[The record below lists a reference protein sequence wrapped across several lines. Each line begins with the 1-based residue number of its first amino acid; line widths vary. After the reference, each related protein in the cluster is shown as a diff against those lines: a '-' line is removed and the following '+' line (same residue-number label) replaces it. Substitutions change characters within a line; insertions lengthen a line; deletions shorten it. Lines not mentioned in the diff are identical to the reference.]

1 VKRIHL
7 ITGIALGMAAA
18 GWPLAQLMKAT
29 EPMPS
34 SSTDGQAQQ
43 QSAPGTDGKLL
54 ATVGKSLIIDSPLNI
69 QKIAVANGDLVE
81 AVAIN
86 PKEVLINGKAVGETS
101 LIVWQQGGSRLVYD
115 LKVRVSPLRLEVVRE
130 QIAREFP
137 NDDINITFENE
148 TAFVRGTVKDV
159 FAAQR
164 VLAIA
169 GTLGKTIN
177 LLRITVSEGEPQ
189 ILLHVK
195 FINVDRSA
203 SQTLGMAIAT
213 TAGNQATGVSTGAA
227 GGPGIDS
234 TGTFSLSNALN
245 VFLFRKDINL
255 GAAIS
260 ALVGKNLA
268 QTLSEPNLLA
278 MNGQQA
284 SFLSGGQFPIPVV
297 QGSGSIGTVT
307 IAYQEYGIRLQ
318 FLPVITPRGTIRLQV
333 SPEVSSLDYAH
344 SVTLS
349 GFSVPGTASRRI
361 RTEVELEDGQ
371 SFVIAGL
378 VDNNFTETLSRIPGL
393 SSIPLLGKLF
403 TSKVQNKDNSELM
416 VIVTPELVRPLPK
429 GMPVPDLHRPKPFM
443 DPNTPGNLAQPGV
456 DKTGPVPVHSPQNS
470 LPYEQMVLPTPRLAG
485 QQTQQMGPAEPPAMT
500 PNSTGASDAA
510 PAQQPTPAAA
520 AAPAAK

>member
-1 VKRIHL
+1 
-7 ITGIALGMAAA
+7 M
-18 GWPLAQLMKAT
+18 
-29 EPMPS
+29 
-34 SSTDGQAQQ
+34 
-43 QSAPGTDGKLL
+43 
-54 ATVGKSLIIDSPLNI
+54 
-69 QKIAVANGDLVE
+69 
-81 AVAIN
+81 
-86 PKEVLINGKAVGETS
+86 
-101 LIVWQQGGSRLVYD
+101 
-115 LKVRVSPLRLEVVRE
+115 
-130 QIAREFP
+130 
-137 NDDINITFENE
+137 
-148 TAFVRGTVKDV
+148 RGTVKDV

-213 TAGNQATGVSTGAA
+213 SAGNQSTGVSTGAA

-234 TGTFSLSNALN
+234 TGSFSLSNALN

-318 FLPVITPRGTIRLQV
+318 FLPVITPRGAIRLQV

-349 GFSVPGTASRRI
+349 GFSVPGTAARRI
-361 RTEVELEDGQ
+361 PEVELEDGQ

-393 SSIPLLGKLF
+393 SNIPLLGKLF

-429 GMPVPDLHRPKPFM
+429 GMPVPDLHRPNHSWIP
-443 DPNTPGNLAQPGV
+443 TPPA
-456 DKTGPVPVHSPQNS
+456 TWRSPVSIRPVRSPCTRRKFSAVRAVRS
-470 LPYEQMVLPTPRLAG
+470 LRPRGWRDSIPSKWVLPSRRR
-485 QQTQQMGPAEPPAMT
+485 
-500 PNSTGASDAA
+500 
-510 PAQQPTPAAA
+510 
-520 AAPAAK
+520 